1 MATLGNIKENKYL
14 NNWVEKANAD
24 NAAATATKAAAAGQT
39 HYITGVAASFS
50 ATASALLQIKD
61 GSTVI
66 FEQVVYDHVEI
77 KFDTPLKGT
86 SGNAVSAVLAAS
98 GTAGTIGYV
107 NLIGFTV

>member
-1 MATLGNIKENKYL
+1 MATLKSIKENKYL

-24 NAAATATKAAAAGQT
+24 NAVATATKAAAAGQT

-50 ATASALLQIKD
+50 ATAAQLLQIKD
-61 GSTVI
+61 GATVL
-66 FEQVVYDHVEI
+66 FEQVVYDKAEI
-77 KFDTPLKGT
+77 KFDASLKGT

-98 GTAGTIGYV
+98 GTVGTIGYV